1 LADLAPGIAA
11 SSPIPGRNVCFEHR
25 CIGCCQGTE
34 MALSEE
40 DIRRIE
46 SLGYERESF
55 AVESKGLVILKN
67 AHHRC
72 VFHDG
77 TRCTIYEARP
87 KGCRLYPVVFAEYSG
102 RAIMDH
108 LCPFW
113 SEFSRTP
120 EISHESQDLHRML
133 IEEAR
138 KRKKSRLQVPKS
150 GQG

>member
-1 LADLAPGIAA
+1 MADPAPAVST

-25 CIGCCQGTE
+25 CISCCQGTE
-34 MALSEE
+34 MALTEE

-46 SLGYERESF
+46 SLGFKKESF
-55 AVESKGLVILKN
+55 AVESKGLVILRN

-77 TRCTIYEARP
+77 TRCTIYDARP
-87 KGCRLYPVVFAEYSG
+87 KGCKLYPVVFAEYSG
-102 RAIMDH
+102 HATMDR

-113 SEFSRTP
+113 GEFSRTP
-120 EISHESQDLHRML
+120 QAARESEDLQRLL

-138 KRKKSRLQVPKS
+138 KRKKSSLSVRES
-150 GQG
+150 GHD

>member
-1 LADLAPGIAA
+1 
-11 SSPIPGRNVCFEHR
+11 
-25 CIGCCQGTE
+25 

-40 DIRRIE
+40 DMRRIE
-46 SLGYERESF
+46 SLDYRRESF

-67 AHHRC
+67 AHRRC

-87 KGCRLYPVVFAEYSG
+87 TGCRLYPVVFAEYSG
-102 RAIMDH
+102 RATMDH

-113 SEFSRTP
+113 GEFSRTP
-120 EISHESQDLHRML
+120 ESSRESRDLHRLL

-138 KRKKSRLQVPKS
+138 QRKRSRLPKPK
-150 GQG
+150 GGHD

>member
-1 LADLAPGIAA
+1 
-11 SSPIPGRNVCFEHR
+11 
-25 CIGCCQGTE
+25 

-40 DIRRIE
+40 DMRRIE
-46 SLGYERESF
+46 SLGYKEESF

-87 KGCRLYPVVFAEYSG
+87 KGCKLYPVVFAEYSG
-102 RAIMDH
+102 RATMDH

-120 EISHESQDLHRML
+120 ESGRASRDLHRLL

-138 KRKKSRLQVPKS
+138 QRKRSRLPKS
-150 GQG
+150 KGGHDRGNR

>member
-1 LADLAPGIAA
+1 
-11 SSPIPGRNVCFEHR
+11 
-25 CIGCCQGTE
+25 

-46 SLGYERESF
+46 SLGYRKEAF
-55 AVESKGLVILKN
+55 AVESKGFVILKN
-67 AHHRC
+67 AHRRC

-102 RAIMDH
+102 RATMDH

-120 EISHESQDLHRML
+120 EISRESVDFQRLL

-138 KRKKSRLQVPKS
+138 KRKKSRLSLPKHKDD
-150 GQG
+150 